1 MKRDPLRPI
10 LDVAVAHAV
19 SYTRLSTEEVVA
31 SRRRW
36 RETFAQGVFAAT
48 GEWRHLGFD
57 WHAFSYEHLPA
68 LEGELALAEYRR
80 QSVRDVHV
88 LPDGQ
93 TAPDEGIRASFEE
106 PPDFGRRDVLVFP
119 PSCAWTMAFT
129 HEAGWLGPY
138 FAKARA
144 PSRPR
149 RR

>member
-68 LEGELALAEYRR
+68 EIRTALPLKQVWIIQDA
-80 QSVRDVHV
+80 
-88 LPDGQ
+88 
-93 TAPDEGIRASFEE
+93 
-106 PPDFGRRDVLVFP
+106 
-119 PSCAWTMAFT
+119 
-129 HEAGWLGPY
+129 
-138 FAKARA
+138 
-144 PSRPR
+144 
-149 RR
+149 